1 MYIFLTCAL
10 RLVHVEHELLDNLHE
25 VLFVHHP
32 GDEVQGSQA
41 NGVITVI
48 QALHNQ
54 ISKHDHILIHYTLS
68 FIQSDA

>member
-1 MYIFLTCAL
+1 M
-10 RLVHVEHELLDNLHE
+10 EHEFLDNLHE
-25 VLFVHHP
+25 VLLVHHP

-54 ISKHDHILIHYTLS
+54 IPEDDHALTHYARRFISRGLSKAL
-68 FIQSDA
+68 A